1 MNNDFLKISYTYV
14 FRNGVAKTFDVLL
27 DRKTLGLMM
36 KPTPQPPS
44 WTFLKQNQCANCSLD
59 ARDHPFCP
67 VALNFAGI
75 AEHFAHAMSYEE
87 VHVVVTTEERV
98 YSRDTAL
105 QQGLTSLLGIIMPTS
120 GCPIL
125 EPLKPMV
132 RFHLPFATITE
143 TVFRMVS
150 MCLVAQYLRHGE
162 GKPFDFGLRELAK
175 VYAEAAIVNRTS
187 FDACAMPQ
195 WKTRTSTRWWALTV
209 SPPWFPS
216 SPRIRS
222 MKSGSI
228 SRLFSNNDGKRCAS

>member
-36 KPTPQPPS
+36 KPPPQPPS

-67 VALNFAGI
+67 VALNFAEI

-162 GKPFDFGLRELAK
+162 GKSFDFGLRELAK
-175 VYAEAAIVNRTS
+175 VYAEAAIVNRD
-187 FDACAMPQ
+187 FVRRLRDASMEDANIN
-195 WKTRTSTRWWALTV
+195 ALVGLDCFATMV
-209 SPPWFPS
+209 PLIAEDTLNE
-216 SPRIRS
+216 IRQY
-222 MKSGSI
+222 
-228 SRLFSNNDGKRCAS
+228 FSAFLEQ

>member
-175 VYAEAAIVNRTS
+175 VYAEAAIVNRD
-187 FDACAMPQ
+187 FVRRLRDASMEDANIN
-195 WKTRTSTRWWALTV
+195 ALVGLDCFATMV
-209 SPPWFPS
+209 PLIAEDTLNE
-216 SPRIRS
+216 IRQY
-222 MKSGSI
+222 
-228 SRLFSNNDGKRCAS
+228 FSAFLEQ

>member
-14 FRNGVAKTFDVLL
+14 FRNGVAKPFDVLL

-175 VYAEAAIVNRTS
+175 VYAEAAIVNRD
-187 FDACAMPQ
+187 FVRRLRDASMEDANIN
-195 WKTRTSTRWWALTV
+195 ALVGLDCFATMV
-209 SPPWFPS
+209 PLIAEDTLNE
-216 SPRIRS
+216 IRQY
-222 MKSGSI
+222 
-228 SRLFSNNDGKRCAS
+228 FSAFLEQ

>member
-162 GKPFDFGLRELAK
+162 GKSFDFGLRELAK
-175 VYAEAAIVNRTS
+175 VYAEAAIVNRD
-187 FDACAMPQ
+187 FVRRLRDASMEDANIN
-195 WKTRTSTRWWALTV
+195 ALVGLDCFATMV
-209 SPPWFPS
+209 PLIAEDTLNE
-216 SPRIRS
+216 IRQY
-222 MKSGSI
+222 
-228 SRLFSNNDGKRCAS
+228 FSAFLEQ